1 LSLLRQ
7 DIFAAFSKYYVKF
20 LYKYG
25 QQSCTNLHL
34 CINIKKPENPEK
46 IRLYSG
52 FSDKMWSD
60 CPKSGKEGLKY
71 VKIVQEVSEKDEV
84 YRKERSYANQLS
96 A

>member
-1 LSLLRQ
+1 LKILHFTAKTLQAYSLQ
-7 DIFAAFSKYYVKF
+7 GFKF
-20 LYKYG
+20 
-25 QQSCTNLHL
+25 
-34 CINIKKPENPEK
+34 
-46 IRLYSG
+46 
-52 FSDKMWSD
+52 WSD